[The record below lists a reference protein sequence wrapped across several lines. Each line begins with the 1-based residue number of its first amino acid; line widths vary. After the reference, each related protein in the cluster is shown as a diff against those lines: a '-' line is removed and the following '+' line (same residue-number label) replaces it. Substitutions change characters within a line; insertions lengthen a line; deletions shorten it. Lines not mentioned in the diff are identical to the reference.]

1 MLAQQDDTFRLEYL
15 VVDGGSTDNSLDI
28 IQRYA
33 NHLAW
38 WVSEADNGQAEAINK
53 GFRHA
58 IGEFIAWLN
67 SDDLY
72 LPGAISNA
80 IKALQSNSALGMV
93 YGDAFTIDACGTP
106 INRLAF
112 GDWDLPELARFR
124 IICQPAVFMRK
135 SVLDKAGYLDTGY
148 QFMLDHHLWLR
159 IASHAPI
166 QHIRELWA
174 AARQHAG
181 AKNVAQAAGF
191 SRETMQLLHWMQ
203 TQPEFSALFKQ
214 NTRKIIGGATR
225 LSARYYLDG
234 EQPWRLS
241 KPIVGLFI
249 IIRRT
254 PCSIGIGLFMRFCV
268 CWAGRTCLVG
278 ITATER
284 RWIYPNLRFGELARI
299 MFGTEMNKHP
309 ILVTGAHRSG
319 TTWVGKILCAS
330 GEAAYISEPLNMWHR
345 LGVMRKPVSGWYT
358 YITQEN
364 EAGYLSAFQG
374 RCGIGI
380 TWALKSNR

>member
-33 NHLAW
+33 VHLAW

-58 IGEFIAWLN
+58 NGEFIAWLN

-80 IKALQSNSALGMV
+80 IIALQSNPALGMV
-93 YGDAFTIDACGTP
+93 YGDALTVDFHGSP
-106 INRLAF
+106 INRLVF
-112 GDWDLPELARFR
+112 GDWGLPELARFR

-135 SVLDKAGYLDTGY
+135 SVLDKAGYLDTSY

-159 IASHAPI
+159 IASLAPV
-166 QHIRELWA
+166 QHIRGLWA

-203 TQPEFSALFKQ
+203 TQPEFSSLFKQ
-214 NTRKIIGGATR
+214 GNRKIIGGATR

-234 EQPWRLS
+234 EQPWEALKTYARAFYYYPAYTLQHWHR
-241 KPIVGLFI
+241 I
-249 IIRRT
+249 IY
-254 PCSIGIGLFMRFCV
+254 
-268 CWAGRTCLVG
+268 A
-278 ITATER
+278 
-284 RWIYPNLRFGELARI
+284 
-299 MFGTEMNKHP
+299 
-309 ILVTGAHRSG
+309 
-319 TTWVGKILCAS
+319 ILCLMGGKNLS
-330 GEAAYISEPLNMWHR
+330 DWYNHHRKKVDLSEFTGLENWHG
-345 LGVMRKPVSGWYT
+345 LCLEK
-358 YITQEN
+358 
-364 EAGYLSAFQG
+364 
-374 RCGIGI
+374 
-380 TWALKSNR
+380 K